1 MTDYVV
7 EDGFVKFNHDLND
20 ESSQITQIPVDENL
34 TAEDLIQNYIDR
46 QELTAKW
53 LEQLNQG

>member
-1 MTDYVV
+1 MPDYVI
-7 EDGFVKFNHDLND
+7 EDGFVKFNYDLND

>member
-1 MTDYVV
+1 MTDYTV
-7 EDGFVKFNHDLND
+7 EDGFVKFNYDLND